1 MTLLIICFFT
11 FLIHISETVAYCM
24 RLAGIRTKQIA
35 IAMSLW
41 RPFLVSVAA
50 DRTVRV
56 YNTQA
61 KKMEMMVKYE
71 EEPVNVAIHPN
82 GLYLAVAFL
91 DNIKFISILL
101 NELDMTK
108 ESKSPLTLIAHECI
122 NLTKKLTIDII
133 PIAFPDVF
141 V

>member
-1 MTLLIICFFT
+1 
-11 FLIHISETVAYCM
+11 
-24 RLAGIRTKQIA
+24 
-35 IAMSLW
+35 MSLW

-50 DRTVRV
+50 DCTLRV

-61 KKMEMMVKYE
+61 RKMEMMVKYA

-82 GLYLAVAFL
+82 GLYLAIAFL

-108 ESKSPLTLIAHECI
+108 ESK
-122 NLTKKLTIDII
+122 
-133 PIAFPDVF
+133 
-141 V
+141 